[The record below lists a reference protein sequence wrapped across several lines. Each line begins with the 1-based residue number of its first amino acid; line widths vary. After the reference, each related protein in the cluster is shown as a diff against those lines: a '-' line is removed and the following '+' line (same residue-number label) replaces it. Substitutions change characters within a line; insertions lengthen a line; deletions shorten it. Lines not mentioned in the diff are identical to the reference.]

1 MDESS
6 LVSANGADDGLGF
19 EMLAAS
25 LRLDQGDM
33 HAFFN
38 ALAAKLE
45 DALPA
50 EATVTRERDGLFKS
64 TTHVAQI
71 AVDLPP
77 FRYILAAGR
86 GLPGATR
93 VKIVGGIAIKTE
105 KMGVDA
111 WIEAL
116 AVALSVH
123 ARTSVSAR
131 AALERLVT

>member
-1 MDESS
+1 
-6 LVSANGADDGLGF
+6 
-19 EMLAAS
+19 MLAAS
-25 LRLDQGDM
+25 LRADQGDT
-33 HAFFN
+33 HAFFT

-50 EATVTRERDGLFKS
+50 QTTVTRERDGLFKS

-71 AVDLPP
+71 AVELPP
-77 FRYILAAGR
+77 LRYLLVAGR
-86 GLPGATR
+86 GMPEAAR

-116 AVALSVH
+116 AEALTVH
-123 ARTSVSAR
+123 ARTSAGAR
-131 AALERLVT
+131 AALERLIT